1 MLKRTLSLSSLVLL
15 VVTAACGGSS
25 SPVAPGSSTSGGA
38 SITGNIL
45 GGGSSA
51 MTSSSGGSAINGLT
65 VTVTGT
71 SIKSSVDATG
81 RFRLD
86 GVPSGDLQLQFSGPV
101 TATIPVSQVQPAETI
116 TLVLSLSSSTVT
128 LESQQRSTAGEEQL
142 EGRVESLP
150 PNMAAGAVK
159 VSGRTVTTDS
169 STTIRQGGSTRTFA
183 DLQIGFRVHVKGRTS
198 GANLLATSIEIQNT
212 DTTLPVNV
220 NGVID
225 TVTGTAA
232 SFQFKIGS
240 RIIRGDA
247 LTVFFGDGD
256 SPKTF
261 ADLTDGDRVEVKGL
275 QRDGYVYAVRIHING
290 EDDDDDEDDDDEQ
303 DSSASIHGK
312 VNALSGT
319 PPSLVM
325 TVGTTIV
332 RTTSDT
338 EVKRRGDVQTLAEIK
353 LGQDV
358 HVIGVRQPDGSLI
371 ARRIELRDDAPGAE
385 VEIEGSVGGLSG
397 TCPAISFKING
408 YSVQASAATVFEGIT
423 CAAIKSGTKVT
434 AKGTSGPGGVIL
446 ATRVKG

>member
-1 MLKRTLSLSSLVLL
+1 MLKRTLFLSSLVLL
-15 VVTAACGGSS
+15 VVATACGGSS

-38 SITGNIL
+38 TITGSVL
-45 GGGSSA
+45 GAGSSA
-51 MTSSSGGSAINGLT
+51 MTSSSGGSAINGLI
-65 VTVTGT
+65 VTVAGT

-101 TATIPVSQVQPAETI
+101 TATITVSQVQPAETI

-128 LESQQRSTAGEEQL
+128 LESQQRATAGDEQI

-150 PNMAAGAVK
+150 PNMAAGSVK

-169 STTIRQGGSTRTFA
+169 STIIRQGGSTRTFA

-212 DTTLPVNV
+212 DTTIPVNV

-225 TVTGTAA
+225 SVTGSAA
-232 SFQFKIGS
+232 NFQFKIGS
-240 RIIRGDA
+240 RIIKGDA

-290 EDDDDDEDDDDEQ
+290 EDDEDDDDDEQ

-358 HVIGVRQPDGSLI
+358 HVVGVRQPDGSLI
-371 ARRIELRDDAPGAE
+371 ARLIELNDDAPGAE
-385 VEIEGSVGGLSG
+385 VEIEGSVGGLTG

-408 YSVQASAATVFEGIT
+408 YSIQTSATTVFEGIT
-423 CAAIKSGTKVT
+423 CAAVKSGTKVT